1 MKEKKEERVKLR
13 FREDVPF
20 FDRFFYNY
28 AKPLLDWAAAGKMI
42 DNGMYG
48 DLPESKKIYHT
59 INSIEQNTK
68 YYRDKNPKDKYA
80 MFKGILY
87 TQRWQLATFVWVR
100 FLAALVGECI
110 QPVAMIKFIEW
121 I

>member
-42 DNGMYG
+42 DNDMYG
-48 DLPESKKIYHT
+48 DLPESKKINHT
-59 INSIEQNTK
+59 IDDIERNVQYFKN
-68 YYRDKNPKDKYA
+68 KNPKDKYA
-80 MFKGILY
+80 MLKGILY
-87 TQRWQLATFVWVR
+87 NQRWQLATFVWVR
-100 FLAALVGECI
+100 FLAALVGEVI
-110 QPVAMIKFIEW
+110 
-121 I
+121 